1 VLLINPGDVIPNQ
14 VVCLDT
20 PINIVFSGF
29 DDDDGDGSEGFFLED
44 SQGSSSLFSPPLNA
58 VQSKFYDASSR
69 VSQTMLSLLVG
80 KSNGFT
86 RDDYGL
92 PLSPRARTLCFYL
105 VDNTFKL
112 FGRYGDW
119 PHSGYASSLSC
130 FDVTFVGPP
139 EFLSVFI
146 GQLPLDLV
154 WPPMDFALEFN
165 LLSRNE
171 STFPVLDVGLGRSV
185 VISFLAADSNAL
197 DTISF
202 LVRED
207 PGLPSFNS
215 SVLPVRCI
223 PRKVFDPQFPGGL
236 GVSPCSLAVVS
247 VQWTVL
253 LDQLPSSASDGNF
266 SVPLCFIARDSST
279 SCSGTSPAASAAG
292 WYSAP
297 SCAKLKVVPPA
308 LSWIAPA
315 MRAQPPYPVTSVG
328 FDCTVQLL
336 ATLVNMASVA
346 TDLPLNISMAGNA
359 TQLLVGELQ
368 VAAQAGAARQR
379 WRVAAAL
386 RVAAVH
392 QGLSFVACFGAESAG
407 LPGAHQRVCQTVVV
421 RVCSVCT
428 HPGSSLY
435 TMAVSY
441 YSSTNWQSLMRFNLA
456 CASDRLCISNA
467 SSLPVSSDMAVS
479 GASGGVTVP
488 GLSLGAAVE
497 GRSAAALASSFNSTE
512 TLVRRLNP
520 SRMDGVDG
528 EWCVARDVR
537 EDE

>member
-1 VLLINPGDVIPNQ
+1 MLLINPGDSIPNQ

-29 DDDDGDGSEGFFLED
+29 DDDDGDGSEGFLLEA

-92 PLSPRARTLCFYL
+92 PLSPRARKLCFFL
-105 VDNTFKL
+105 VDSTFAL

-119 PHSGYASSLSC
+119 PHSGYASALSC

-139 EFLSVFI
+139 EFLSVFT
-146 GQLPLDLV
+146 GQLRPDLQ
-154 WPPMDFALEFN
+154 WPPMDLALEFN
-165 LLSRNE
+165 LLSSNE
-171 STFPVLDVGLGRSV
+171 SSYPVLDVGLGRSV
-185 VISFLAADSNAL
+185 VISFLAADSNAF

-207 PGLPSFNS
+207 PGLPSSNS

-223 PRKVFDPQFPGGL
+223 PRKVFDPQFPGGF

-266 SVPLCFIARDSST
+266 SIPLCFIARDSST

-297 SCAKLKVVPPA
+297 SCARLRVVAPA

-315 MRAQPPYPVTSVG
+315 MREQPPYPVTSVG

-336 ATLVNMASVA
+336 ATLVNTASVA
-346 TDLPLNISMAGNA
+346 SDLPLNVSLAGNA
-359 TQLLVGELQ
+359 TQLLVGDVH
-368 VAAQAGAARQR
+368 VAAQAGAGQQR
-379 WRVAAAL
+379 WHVKATL
-386 RVAAVH
+386 RVSAVH

-407 LPGAHQRVCQTVVV
+407 LRSAQQRVCQTVVV

-435 TMAVSY
+435 AMAVSY
-441 YSSTNWQSLMRFNLA
+441 YSSTNWHSLMRSNLV
-456 CASDRLCISNA
+456 CSPDRLCISNA
-467 SSLPVSSDMAVS
+467 SSLPVSSDMAIS
-479 GASGGVTVP
+479 GVSGGVTIP

-497 GRSAAALASSFNSTE
+497 GRSAAALANSLNSTE

-520 SRMDGVDG
+520 SRIDGVDG
-528 EWCVARDVR
+528 DWCVARDVQ